1 MRKIMMLIAVAA
13 FVFACS
19 SKNESQNTEDYGE
32 AEVPTEVTV
41 VDENLI
47 GQGAALVKQ
56 SDCNTCHHVTSQI
69 VGPSHTDVAKKYEF
83 TNENIKIVAERI
95 IKGSTGVWGPVMM
108 TPHPNL
114 SQADAE
120 KMARYVLSLDGEK
133 EPE

>member
-1 MRKIMMLIAVAA
+1 MTITMAA
-13 FVFACS
+13 IVFACG
-19 SKNESQNTEDYGE
+19 SKTESNNTEDYGE
-32 AEVPTEVTV
+32 PKVSTEVTK

-47 GQGAALVKQ
+47 AQGAALVKQ
-56 SDCNTCHHVTSQI
+56 SDCNTCHHATNQI

-83 TNENIKIVAERI
+83 TNENIQLVAERI

-114 SQADAE
+114 SQSDAE

>member
-1 MRKIMMLIAVAA
+1 MRRIIMLIAVAA